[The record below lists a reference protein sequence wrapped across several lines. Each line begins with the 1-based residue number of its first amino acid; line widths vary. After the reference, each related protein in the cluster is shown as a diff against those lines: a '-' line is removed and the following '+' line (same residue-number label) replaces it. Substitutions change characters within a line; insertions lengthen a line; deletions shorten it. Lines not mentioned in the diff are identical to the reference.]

1 MKQHKIP
8 MRTCV
13 ITRQKCEKK
22 DLIRIIR
29 TPQKSV
35 EIDLSGKKN
44 GKGAYLK
51 KDIEVI
57 KKAQNSKI
65 LDKVLE
71 VEVNDSIYDQ
81 LLEIV
86 NTRRVENESK

>member
-1 MKQHKIP
+1 MKQRKIP